1 MTDEIPEIKTSDD
14 EKVLHQQFVRAVSS
28 FEGIILSQIEMKNIL
43 AARLNHSIQAGLIIL
58 GLIAISI
65 LILLLTLSTQVNKIS
80 SIFNDMNS
88 NFTLV
93 SEQMHRIQGHIA
105 SMEKRVSLL
114 GEIEQQT
121 SLMDGEMGLIVED
134 MKSMTTTVDGI
145 STNVKG
151 VRNNVDN
158 ISVSMDRM
166 DYEVNRMSYDID
178 RMSKPARRLDDMFP
192 FP

>member
-14 EKVLHQQFVRAVSS
+14 EKILHQQFVRAVSS

-80 SIFNDMNS
+80 AIVNDMNT

-105 SMEKRVSLL
+105 SMETRVALL
-114 GEIEQQT
+114 GDIEQQT
-121 SLMDGEMGLIVED
+121 TVMDKEMSSIVDD
-134 MKSMTTTVDGI
+134 MKNMTATVNGI
-145 STNVKG
+145 STNVNG
-151 VRNNVDN
+151 VRNNVSN
-158 ISVSMDRM
+158 ISVTMDRM
-166 DYEVNRMSYDID
+166 DFEVNRMSYDID
-178 RMSKPARRLDDMFP
+178 RMSKPARRMDDMFP

>member
-80 SIFNDMNS
+80 GIVNEMNA

-166 DYEVNRMSYDID
+166 DFEVNRMSYDID

>member
-14 EKVLHQQFVRAVSS
+14 EQILHQQFVRAVSS

-80 SIFNDMNS
+80 SIVNEMNT

-105 SMEKRVSLL
+105 SMETRVSLL
-114 GEIEQQT
+114 GDIEDQT
-121 SLMDGEMGLIVED
+121 TVMDSEMSRIVED
-134 MKSMTTTVDGI
+134 MKTMSSTVSGI
-145 STNVKG
+145 STNVNG
-151 VRNNVDN
+151 VRNNVSN
-158 ISVSMDRM
+158 ISVTMDRM
-166 DYEVNRMSYDID
+166 DFEVNRMSYDID
-178 RMSKPARRLDDMFP
+178 RMSKPARRMDDIFP

>member
-80 SIFNDMNS
+80 SIVNDMNT

-93 SEQMHRIQGHIA
+93 SKQMHRIQGHIA
-105 SMEKRVSLL
+105 SMEKRVALL

-121 SLMDGEMGLIVED
+121 SLMDEEMSLIVQD
-134 MKSMTTTVDGI
+134 MKSMTTTVNGI

-151 VRNNVDN
+151 VRDNVSN

>member
-1 MTDEIPEIKTSDD
+1 LTDEIPEIKTSDD
-14 EKVLHQQFVRAVSS
+14 ETILHQQFVRAVSS

-80 SIFNDMNS
+80 SIVNDMNT

-93 SEQMHRIQGHIA
+93 SQQMNRIQGHIA

-114 GEIEQQT
+114 GDIEQQT
-121 SLMDGEMGLIVED
+121 TVMDNEMSKIVED
-134 MKSMTTTVDGI
+134 MKTMTSTVNGI
-145 STNVKG
+145 STNVNG
-151 VRNNVDN
+151 VRNNVSN
-158 ISVSMDRM
+158 ISVTMDRM
-166 DYEVNRMSYDID
+166 DFEVNRMSYDID
-178 RMSKPARRLDDMFP
+178 RMSKPARRMDDMFP

>member
-1 MTDEIPEIKTSDD
+1 LTDEIPEIKTSDD

-80 SIFNDMNS
+80 GIVNEMNA

-166 DYEVNRMSYDID
+166 DFEVNRMSYDID

>member
-80 SIFNDMNS
+80 SIVNDMNA

-134 MKSMTTTVDGI
+134 MKSMTATVNGI

>member
-14 EKVLHQQFVRAVSS
+14 EQILHQQFVRAVSS

-80 SIFNDMNS
+80 SIVNDMNT

-105 SMEKRVSLL
+105 SMETRVSLL
-114 GEIEQQT
+114 GDIEDQT
-121 SLMDGEMGLIVED
+121 TVMDSEMSRIVED
-134 MKSMTTTVDGI
+134 MKTMSSTVSGI
-145 STNVKG
+145 STNVNG
-151 VRNNVDN
+151 VRNNVSN
-158 ISVSMDRM
+158 ISVTMDRM
-166 DYEVNRMSYDID
+166 DFEVNRMSYDID
-178 RMSKPARRLDDMFP
+178 RMSKPARRMDDIFP

>member
-1 MTDEIPEIKTSDD
+1 
-14 EKVLHQQFVRAVSS
+14 
-28 FEGIILSQIEMKNIL
+28 MKNIL

-80 SIFNDMNS
+80 SIVNDMNT

-105 SMEKRVSLL
+105 SMETRVALL
-114 GEIEQQT
+114 GDIEQQT
-121 SLMDGEMGLIVED
+121 TVMDSEMSQIVED
-134 MKSMTTTVDGI
+134 MKTMSSTVNGI
-145 STNVKG
+145 STNVNG
-151 VRNNVDN
+151 VRTNVSN
-158 ISVSMDRM
+158 ISLTMDRM
-166 DYEVNRMSYDID
+166 DFEVNRMSYDID
-178 RMSKPARRLDDMFP
+178 RMSKPARRMDDMFP